1 MAIGRVC
8 DKEVDKR
15 VSTNVFSNNK
25 NDRNMKNPIP
35 TIALVLCTLNAL
47 SQIPNGGFED
57 WETVQ
62 NYEKPLLWQTNQDT
76 NIVRFA
82 KDTIRAEG
90 AYSLTI
96 IPGTGSAFWECRSI
110 AWASAKLAAPVGD
123 DQSLYFHARS
133 IADNPFGGTYLE
145 VTGKFFAGGTLVSN
159 YEWKTFDEIVDFTA
173 VELPIPSPGVD
184 SLTINIFG
192 GALNGATDGCG
203 NKSFSWVDGFEIK
216 PSTTTNIPEAFD
228 KPQIIA
234 FPNPVG
240 DIVHFDSP
248 NSSAWEKIEVFDYS
262 GRRTREASN
271 TNQLGVG
278 GLPGGVYFV
287 RLWKSGRYETKR
299 ILKK

>member
-1 MAIGRVC
+1 MKA
-8 DKEVDKR
+8 
-15 VSTNVFSNNK
+15 SYFSNHK

-47 SQIPNGGFED
+47 SQIPNGGLED
-57 WETVQ
+57 WETIQ

-76 NIVRFA
+76 NIVRFM
-82 KDTIRAEG
+82 KDTVRTEG
-90 AYSLTI
+90 AYSLKI
-96 IPGTGSAFWECRSI
+96 IPGTGSAFWDCRSI

-123 DQSLYFHARS
+123 DQGLYFHARS

-145 VTGKFFAGGTLVSN
+145 VSGKFYAGGTFVSN

-203 NKSFSWVDGFEIK
+203 NKSYSWVDGFEIL
-216 PSTTTNIPEAFD
+216 PSTATAISESLDESPVRV
-228 KPQIIA
+228 

-248 NSSAWEKIEVFDYS
+248 NSATWEKIEVFDSS
-262 GRRTREASN
+262 GTMVITE
-271 TNQLGVG
+271 TNLNKIEMS
-278 GLPGGVYFV
+278 GLSPGIYFV
-287 RLWKSGRYETKR
+287 RLWQLGRYKTEK
-299 ILKK
+299 IIKK